1 MKLVLG
7 KENIKMLVLD
17 EADEM
22 LQEGF
27 SEQIKNI
34 IILMPEDLQVINDFD
49 AFHFISLVSIQ
60 IVLLSATMTNDVL
73 NITKKFMND
82 PIKIFVKKEELTL
95 DRIHQFYINVQ
106 EEVRRSYELFIWIAA
121 YVSYLAIQI
130 RYALRFVCIAIHRK
144 SCHIL

>member
-1 MKLVLG
+1 
-7 KENIKMLVLD
+7 MLVLD

-49 AFHFISLVSIQ
+49 AFHFISLASIQ

-106 EEVRRSYELFIWIAA
+106 EEVRRSYELFM
-121 YVSYLAIQI
+121 
-130 RYALRFVCIAIHRK
+130 
-144 SCHIL
+144 